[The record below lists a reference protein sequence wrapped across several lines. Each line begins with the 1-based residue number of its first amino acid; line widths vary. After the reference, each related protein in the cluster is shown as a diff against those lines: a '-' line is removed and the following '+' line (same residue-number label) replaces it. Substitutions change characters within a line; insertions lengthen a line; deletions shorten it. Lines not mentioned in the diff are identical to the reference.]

1 MTNHHEMELTALKD
15 KLLTMASIAE
25 RSVKLA
31 IEALVE
37 RDDEK
42 ARSIIGAD
50 SRLDELEMEIDEQS
64 INLLA
69 KAPLATDLRLITMA
83 MKFSRDLE
91 RVGDETTTIC
101 RRSIELS
108 QEPQLKPYVDIPK
121 MANIALEMLGDAMNA
136 FVQRDTAKARRIVPR
151 DKEVDALHKQLQREL
166 ASYMIEKPN
175 TITRCLHLMTISKC
189 LERIADHAANI
200 AEEVVF
206 LYEGKD
212 IRHSKSGEP
221 PENSRTRES

>member
-1 MTNHHEMELTALKD
+1 MNYHEQELSALKD
-15 KLLTMASIAE
+15 KLLTMSSIAE
-25 RSVKLA
+25 RSVKRA

-37 RDDEK
+37 RDDDK
-42 ARSIIGAD
+42 ARTVIAAD
-50 SRLDELEMEIDEQS
+50 SDLDRLEMEIDDLA
-64 INLLA
+64 ITLLA

-101 RRSIELS
+101 RRSLELS

-121 MANIALEMLGDAMNA
+121 MAGIALEMLGDAMNA
-136 FVQRDTAKARRIVPR
+136 FVHRDPAKARAIVPR
-151 DKEVDALHKQLQREL
+151 DKEVDQLNKQLQREL
-166 ASYMIEKPN
+166 SSYMIERPS
-175 TITRCLHLMTISKC
+175 TISRCLHLMTISKS

-206 LYEGKD
+206 LFEGKD
-212 IRHSKSGEP
+212 IRHVKAQPSAQS
-221 PENSRTRES
+221 

>member
-1 MTNHHEMELTALKD
+1 MADHHAQEIDDLKN

-25 RSVKLA
+25 RSVRLA

-42 ARSIIGAD
+42 ASRVIQDD
-50 SRLDELEMEIDEQS
+50 SRLDQLEMEIDEMS
-64 INLLA
+64 VNLLA

-108 QEPQLKPYVDIPK
+108 QEPQLKPYVDLPK
-121 MANIALEMLGDAMNA
+121 MASIALEMLDDAMNA
-136 FVQRDTAKARRIVPR
+136 FVRRDPAQARGIIPR
-151 DKEVDALHKQLQREL
+151 DKEVDALNKQLQREL
-166 ASYMIEKPN
+166 SSYMVEKPS
-175 TITRCLHLMTISKC
+175 TITRCLHLMTISKS

-200 AEEVVF
+200 AEEVVY

-212 IRHSKSGEP
+212 IRHPKGDLAP
-221 PENSRTRES
+221 PQPE

>member
-1 MTNHHEMELTALKD
+1 MANHHEQELTELKD

-31 IEALVE
+31 IEALIN
-37 RDDEK
+37 RDDDK
-42 ARSIIGAD
+42 ARQVIAED
-50 SRLDELEMEIDEQS
+50 TRLDVLEKEIDELA
-64 INLLA
+64 IGMLA

-101 RRSIELS
+101 RRAVELG

-121 MANIALEMLGDAMNA
+121 MAAIALEMLADAMNA
-136 FVQRDTAKARRIVPR
+136 FVHRDPAKARLIVPR

-166 ASYMIEKPN
+166 SSYMIERPS
-175 TITRCLHLMTISKC
+175 TISRCLHLMTISKS

-200 AEEVVF
+200 AEEVVY

-212 IRHSKSGEP
+212 IRHLKTPEP
-221 PENSRTRES
+221 APKP

>member
-1 MTNHHEMELTALKD
+1 MSHHEQELNALKD
-15 KLLTMASIAE
+15 KLLTMSSIAE

-31 IEALVE
+31 IEALVQ
-37 RDDEK
+37 RDDDK
-42 ARSIIGAD
+42 AREVIAAD
-50 SRLDELEMEIDEQS
+50 NDLDTLEIEIDEMA
-64 INLLA
+64 ITLLA
-69 KAPLATDLRLITMA
+69 RAPLATDLRLITMA

-101 RRSIELS
+101 RRSLELS

-136 FVQRDTAKARRIVPR
+136 FVHSDPAKARGIVPR
-151 DKEVDALHKQLQREL
+151 DKEVDQLNKQLQREL
-166 ASYMIEKPN
+166 SSYMIERPS
-175 TITRCLHLMTISKC
+175 TITRCLHLMTISKS

-206 LYEGKD
+206 LFEGKD
-212 IRHSKSGEP
+212 IRHAKPTAAKAS
-221 PENSRTRES
+221 

>member
-1 MTNHHEMELTALKD
+1 MANHHDQELAGLKD

-31 IEALVE
+31 IEALVD
-37 RDDEK
+37 RDDDK
-42 ARSIIGAD
+42 ARKVIEDD
-50 SRLDELEMEIDEQS
+50 SRLDDLEMEIDEVS
-64 INLLA
+64 IILLA
-69 KAPLATDLRLITMA
+69 RAPLATDLRLITMA

-108 QEPQLKPYVDIPK
+108 QEPQLKSYVDIPK
-121 MANIALEMLGDAMNA
+121 MATIALEMLDDAMKA
-136 FVQRDTAKARRIVPR
+136 FVNRDPAKARVIVPR

-166 ASYMIEKPN
+166 SSYMIERPGN
-175 TITRCLHLMTISKC
+175 ITRCLHLMTISKS

-200 AEEVVF
+200 AEEVVY

-212 IRHSKSGEP
+212 IRHSKAASSGTTE
-221 PENSRTRES
+221 

>member
-1 MTNHHEMELTALKD
+1 MTNHHEQELAELKD

-31 IEALVE
+31 IEALVG
-37 RDDEK
+37 RDDDL
-42 ARSIIGAD
+42 ARKVIGD
-50 SRLDELEMEIDEQS
+50 DTRLDDLEMEIDDMS
-64 INLLA
+64 VSLLA

-108 QEPQLKPYVDIPK
+108 LEPQLKPYVDIPK
-121 MANIALEMLGDAMNA
+121 MATIALEMLGDAMNA
-136 FVQRDTAKARRIVPR
+136 FVQRDPVKARRIVPR

-166 ASYMIEKPN
+166 ASFMIERPS
-175 TITRCLHLMTISKC
+175 TITRCLHLMTISKS

-212 IRHSKSGEP
+212 IRHAKSSSPEP
-221 PENSRTRES
+221 AS

>member
-1 MTNHHEMELTALKD
+1 MTNQQEQELGDLKD
-15 KLLTMASIAE
+15 RLLTMASIAE
-25 RSVKLA
+25 KSVKLA
-31 IEALVE
+31 IEALLD
-37 RDDEK
+37 RDDNK
-42 ARSIIGAD
+42 ARKVIAD
-50 SRLDELEMEIDEQS
+50 DSLLDDLEMEIDEVA
-64 INLLA
+64 ITLLA

-121 MANIALEMLGDAMNA
+121 MATIALEMLGDAMNA
-136 FVQRDTAKARRIVPR
+136 FVQRTPDKARDIVPR
-151 DKEVDALHKQLQREL
+151 DKDVDALHKQLQREL
-166 ASYMIEKPN
+166 SSYMIEKPSS
-175 TITRCLHLMTISKC
+175 ITRCLHLMTISKC

-200 AEEVVF
+200 AEEVVY

-212 IRHSKSGEP
+212 IRHTKQGE
-221 PENSRTRES
+221 RESLN

>member
-1 MTNHHEMELTALKD
+1 MTNQQEQELGDLKD
-15 KLLTMASIAE
+15 RLLTMASIAE
-25 RSVKLA
+25 KSVKLA
-31 IEALVE
+31 IEALLD
-37 RDDEK
+37 RDDNK
-42 ARSIIGAD
+42 ARKVIEED
-50 SRLDELEMEIDEQS
+50 SLLDDLEMEIDEVA

-121 MANIALEMLGDAMNA
+121 MATIALEMLGDAMNA
-136 FVQRDTAKARRIVPR
+136 FVQRTPEKARDIVPR
-151 DKEVDALHKQLQREL
+151 DKDVDALHKQLQREL
-166 ASYMIEKPN
+166 SSYMIEKPSS
-175 TITRCLHLMTISKC
+175 ITRCLHLMTISKC

-200 AEEVVF
+200 AEEVVY

-212 IRHSKSGEP
+212 IRHTKQGE
-221 PENSRTRES
+221 RESLN

>member
-1 MTNHHEMELTALKD
+1 MTNQQEQELGDLKD
-15 KLLTMASIAE
+15 RLLTMASIAE
-25 RSVKLA
+25 KSVKLA
-31 IEALVE
+31 IEALLD
-37 RDDEK
+37 RDDNK
-42 ARSIIGAD
+42 ARKVIAD
-50 SRLDELEMEIDEQS
+50 DSLLDDLEMEIDEVA
-64 INLLA
+64 ITLLA

-121 MANIALEMLGDAMNA
+121 MATIALAMLGDAMNA
-136 FVQRDTAKARRIVPR
+136 FVQRTPDKARDIVPR
-151 DKEVDALHKQLQREL
+151 DKDVDALHKQLQREL
-166 ASYMIEKPN
+166 SSYMIEKPSS
-175 TITRCLHLMTISKC
+175 ITRCLHLMTISKC

-200 AEEVVF
+200 AEEVVY

-212 IRHSKSGEP
+212 IRHTKQGE
-221 PENSRTRES
+221 RESLN